1 MNGGGEEIKTTQP
14 RGKQQQQNSG
24 LANIKQRNGRLN
36 IASET
41 IISYF
46 WYSRLYV
53 FHLSY
58 AL

>member
-24 LANIKQRNGRLN
+24 LVNIKQRNGRLN

-46 WYSRLYV
+46 
-53 FHLSY
+53 
-58 AL
+58 